1 MAGDDAAL
9 TVDETNRL
17 RASLGLAPLRDKAPE
32 RRKKAAAAPAAA
44 AEPTASAADLAA
56 RVAA

>member
-17 RASLGLAPLRDKAPE
+17 RASLGLAPLRDKAPARARQAAE
-32 RRKKAAAAPAAA
+32 AAAAPAAA
-44 AEPTASAADLAA
+44 PATAADLAA